1 MGFDFKKLKGL
12 FIQTVEDPKAKE
24 GEGQKTSSDPSAD
37 SRNKDI
43 IDMLKD
49 KPAGQQQQ
57 PVTAADEGLVDHKIL
72 DSLLRA
78 IEAKNMAGED
88 YLEYL
93 DSLKAM
99 QNIPLDEPVKIQTVL
114 ATLSTKG
121 LTKQKI
127 FESAAFYLTI
137 LDDEKAKFYKALEK
151 QTKDNVTAQKNSIT
165 ALDELI
171 KTKSAQIA
179 QLTKEITAHQ
189 EEIATAKTK
198 ITESESKIKNTENNF
213 VKTWEFVAQQMK
225 DNIEKI
231 KALDPPKK

>member
-1 MGFDFKKLKGL
+1 MGFDFKKIKGL
-12 FIQTVEDPKAKE
+12 FIQTVEEPT
-24 GEGQKTSSDPSAD
+24 QKDAGAQNKNAGGAD
-37 SRNKDI
+37 QSKDI
-43 IDMLKD
+43 IDILKE
-49 KPAGQQQQ
+49 KPLSQQSANEKS
-57 PVTAADEGLVDHKIL
+57 VGDGTVDHKIL
-72 DSLLRA
+72 DSLLQA
-78 IEAKNMAGED
+78 IEAKNMSGED

-127 FESAAFYLTI
+127 FDSAAFYLGI

-171 KTKSAQIA
+171 KTKSYQIA

-198 ITESESKIKNTENNF
+198 ISESESKIKNTENNF

-225 DNIEKI
+225 ENVEKI
-231 KALDPPKK
+231 KALDAPKN

>member
-1 MGFDFKKLKGL
+1 MGFDFKKIKGL
-12 FIQTVEDPKAKE
+12 FIQTVEEPT
-24 GEGQKTSSDPSAD
+24 QKDAGAQNKNAGGAD
-37 SRNKDI
+37 QSKDI
-43 IDMLKD
+43 IDILKEKPGSQQRTD
-49 KPAGQQQQ
+49 VKPAGDG
-57 PVTAADEGLVDHKIL
+57 TVDHKIL
-72 DSLLRA
+72 DSLLQA

-127 FESAAFYLTI
+127 YDSAAFYLTI
-137 LDDEKAKFYKALEK
+137 LDDEKSKFYKALEK

-171 KTKSAQIA
+171 KTKSSQIA

-189 EEIATAKTK
+189 EEIAAAKTK
-198 ITESESKIKNTENNF
+198 ITESESRIKNTENNF

-225 DNIEKI
+225 ENVEKI
-231 KALDPPKK
+231 KALDAPKN